1 MTNGPE
7 STTSKP
13 MQVLRID
20 ASARRTDSVT
30 RALGDALLTRL
41 QEQYRAVAVTERDL
55 GQAPPPFVDSFWVDA
70 SFTPTEQRNPAQR
83 ETLARSD
90 SLVRELLDADVLVM
104 GVPLYNFSVPAALKA
119 WIDMVARA
127 RLTFRY
133 TDNGVQGLLTG
144 KRAYVLLAS
153 GGVAIGGE
161 FDFASGYLRHVLGF
175 LGITQVEI
183 IAADQLNRRG
193 EDSIAQAHQT
203 VKNLFADTLPDNNAA
218 A

>member
-1 MTNGPE
+1 
-7 STTSKP
+7 

-41 QEQYRAVAVTERDL
+41 QGQYPAVAVTERDL
-55 GQAPPPFVDSFWVDA
+55 SQAPPPFVDSSWVDA
-70 SFTPTEQRNPAQR
+70 SFTPAEQRNQAQR
-83 ETLARSD
+83 EALALSD

-144 KRAYVLLAS
+144 KRAYILLAS
-153 GGVAIGGE
+153 GGVAIGSQ
-161 FDFASGYLRHVLGF
+161 FDFATGYLRHVLGF
-175 LGITQVEI
+175 MGITQVEI

-193 EDSIAQAHQT
+193 EDGIAHAHQA
-203 VKNLFADTLPDNNAA
+203 VKHLFTDTLPDNNAA